1 MSYTLGEAA
10 KAAGKSKTTL
20 HRAIKSGKISASK
33 ADDGSYIIEPSELHR
48 LFPVVTD
55 GTAKAPLPWNDAE
68 QQSNDVRTL
77 RIQLEMQEKERER
90 ERALL
95 QETIADLREDRDKW
109 RQQATALL
117 EDKRPILEDKRPSG
131 FWRKLFG
138 N

>member
-10 KAAGKSKTTL
+10 KAVGKSKTTL

-33 ADDGSYIIEPSELHR
+33 TDNGLYVIEPSELHR
-48 LFPVVTD
+48 LYPGVTV
-55 GTAKAPLPWNDAE
+55 GTSDAPLPRNDTE
-68 QQSNDVRTL
+68 QQSNTLGTL
-77 RIQLEMQEKERER
+77 RIQMEMQEKERER

-117 EDKRPILEDKRPSG
+117 EDKRPKGFFKRLLG
-131 FWRKLFG
+131 Q
-138 N
+138 

>member
-10 KAAGKSKTTL
+10 KAVGKSKTTL

-48 LFPVVTD
+48 LFPRVST
-55 GTAKAPLPWNDAE
+55 GTPDEPLP
-68 QQSNDVRTL
+68 SNDTEQSGNDLGTL
-77 RIQLEMQEKERER
+77 RIKLEMQEKERER

-117 EDKRPILEDKRPSG
+117 EDKRPKGFFKRLLG
-131 FWRKLFG
+131 Q
-138 N
+138 

>member
-10 KAAGKSKTTL
+10 KAVGKSKTTL

-33 ADDGSYIIEPSELHR
+33 ADNGSYVIEPSELHR
-48 LFPVVTD
+48 LFPSVTTETPD
-55 GTAKAPLPWNDAE
+55 APLHRNDME
-68 QQSNDVRTL
+68 QHGNALVTL
-77 RIQLEMQEKERER
+77 SIRLEMQEKERER

-117 EDKRPILEDKRPSG
+117 EDKRPKGFFKRLLG
-131 FWRKLFG
+131 Q
-138 N
+138 

>member
-10 KAAGKSKTTL
+10 KAVGKSKTTL

-33 ADDGSYIIEPSELHR
+33 ADDGSYVIEPSELHR
-48 LFPVVTD
+48 LYPSVTG
-55 GTAKAPLPWNDAE
+55 GTSDAPLQRNDGE
-68 QQSNDVRTL
+68 QHSNDSGTL
-77 RIQLEMQEKERER
+77 RIRLEMQEKERER

-117 EDKRPILEDKRPSG
+117 EDKRPKGFFKRLLG
-131 FWRKLFG
+131 Q
-138 N
+138 

>member
-10 KAAGKSKTTL
+10 KAVGKSKTTL

-33 ADDGSYIIEPSELHR
+33 ADDGSYAIEPSELHR
-48 LFPVVTD
+48 LFPSVTT
-55 GTAKAPLPWNDAE
+55 GTPDAPLHRNDME
-68 QQSNDVRTL
+68 QQSNALGTL
-77 RIQLEMQEKERER
+77 SIQLEMQEKERER

-117 EDKRPILEDKRPSG
+117 EDKRPKGFFKRLLG
-131 FWRKLFG
+131 Q
-138 N
+138 

>member
-33 ADDGSYIIEPSELHR
+33 SDDGSYVIEPSELHR
-48 LFPVVTD
+48 LFPSVTP
-55 GTAKAPLPWNDAE
+55 GTADAPLHRNDTE
-68 QQSNDVRTL
+68 QQSNGLGTL
-77 RIQLEMQEKERER
+77 RIQMEMQEKERER

-117 EDKRPILEDKRPSG
+117 EDKRPSG

>member
-10 KAAGKSKTTL
+10 KAVGKSKTTL

-33 ADDGSYIIEPSELHR
+33 ADDGSYVIEPAELHR
-48 LFPVVTD
+48 LFPSVTAR
-55 GTAKAPLPWNDAE
+55 TADAPLLRNDTE
-68 QQSNDVRTL
+68 QQGNTLGTL
-77 RIQLEMQEKERER
+77 RIQMEMQEKERER

-117 EDKRPILEDKRPSG
+117 EDHRPKGFFKRLLGR
-131 FWRKLFG
+131 
-138 N
+138 

>member
-10 KAAGKSKTTL
+10 KAVGKSKTTL

-48 LFPVVTD
+48 LYPSVTV
-55 GTAKAPLPWNDAE
+55 GTSDAPLQRNDEE
-68 QQSNDVRTL
+68 QQSNDSGTL
-77 RIQLEMQEKERER
+77 RIRLEMQEKERER

-117 EDKRPILEDKRPSG
+117 EDKRPKGFFKRLLG
-131 FWRKLFG
+131 Q
-138 N
+138 